1 MTTDAQ
7 PLDSIDVGD
16 GPAIMLLHGFGMH
29 PSTYLPMAQLL
40 ADRARVV
47 IPPIFALPG
56 RWSAEHALD
65 CIEATLDHLDIDRVS
80 LLGHSFGG
88 GLELDLA
95 CRAPDRVVECVFSDT
110 LGMHHELS
118 LALEA
123 VHPIGIVR
131 MASVAAVRAIIGSFA
146 THPVQL
152 ATAAWWGFTSSRAQA
167 IETIVSEGI
176 PCHVLWANRDSIL
189 SRDDGRDFAAALH
202 ADFTMVDAP
211 EGYGPVDHD
220 WMFDDPELFA
230 EHLGAIGLQALAT
243 PAR

>member
-1 MTTDAQ
+1 MTTAAR
-7 PLDSIDVGD
+7 PLDSIDIGA

-29 PSTYLPMAQLL
+29 PSTYLRTAELL
-40 ADRARVV
+40 AARARVV
-47 IPPIFALPG
+47 VPPIFALPE
-56 RWSAEHALD
+56 RWSADHALD
-65 CIEATLDHLDIDRVS
+65 CLECTLDHLGIERVS

-118 LALEA
+118 LAVEA
-123 VHPIGIVR
+123 VHPLGILR
-131 MASVAAVRAIIGSFA
+131 MASVAAMRAFVGSVV

-152 ATAAWWGFTSSRAQA
+152 AAAGWWGFRSDRSKA
-167 IETIVSEGI
+167 IETIIAEGI

-202 ADFTMVDAP
+202 ADFTVVRAP

-220 WMFDDPELFA
+220 WMFDDPELFV
-230 EHLGAIGLQALAT
+230 EHLEALDLEVLAT
-243 PAR
+243 PGG